1 MIQAAS
7 SLLPVMALAPQE
19 NERILD
25 MAAAPGGKTTHI
37 AALMRNTGTIFAN
50 DSNKSRS
57 KALIGNI
64 HRMGVKNTIIC
75 SEDARNFPKL
85 IGGFDRVLLDAPCS
99 GTGVI
104 AKDPSVKTNKTERDF
119 LALPHLQKQLLLS
132 AIDSVDHTS
141 KSGGYI
147 IYSTCSVTVE
157 ENEQVVQYALSK
169 RPNVKIV
176 ETGLTFGE
184 EGFRG
189 YFGKRFDEKMRWARR
204 YYPHRFNVDGFFVCK
219 LRKVGPSPKQ
229 VKGVGDGEVEGLDDG
244 GNDLDGKGATGTTN
258 GVDGDSESI
267 SSPTKKQ
274 PNTKKTTNSNLN
286 GNLAID
292 VSDDEDDDFGGF
304 NSQEDNP
311 LIERAQRSAMKK
323 RGRDPRADRAKRK
336 G

>member
-1 MIQAAS
+1 M
-7 SLLPVMALAPQE
+7 
-19 NERILD
+19 
-25 MAAAPGGKTTHI
+25 
-37 AALMRNTGTIFAN
+37 
-50 DSNKSRS
+50 
-57 KALIGNI
+57 
-64 HRMGVKNTIIC
+64 
-75 SEDARNFPKL
+75 
-85 IGGFDRVLLDAPCS
+85 
-99 GTGVI
+99 
-104 AKDPSVKTNKTERDF
+104 
-119 LALPHLQKQLLLS
+119 
-132 AIDSVDHTS
+132 
-141 KSGGYI
+141 
-147 IYSTCSVTVE
+147 TVE

-229 VKGVGDGEVEGLDDG
+229 VKGVGDGGVEGLVDG
-244 GNDLDGKGATGTTN
+244 GDAHDGKGTTGTTN

-267 SSPTKKQ
+267 SSPTRKQ
-274 PNTKKTTNSNLN
+274 ATTKKTSNSNRH
-286 GNLAID
+286 GD
-292 VSDDEDDDFGGF
+292 GDHVSDDVDDDFGGF
-304 NSQEDNP
+304 NSQEDDP